1 MAGFLDQFQQQNY
14 VSSYMALP
22 IEEITQTAAT
32 LDKMY
37 WDNLQN
43 SSDLKAAIAS
53 IKTEAIDGHIVKD
66 AATRTSNY
74 LREYADNGNYED
86 ASLAINNAYT
96 SLKTDKRLIAAVAT
110 KRSRDA
116 VKDNLDKMYRSGQID
131 KILYDRRL
139 REFNSYN
146 GVDNLYDK
154 EGDMYHDYNF
164 EYGPNYFDT
173 EAEILK
179 LASNFNFDK
188 QSHSNSRLEKS
199 KEVIGLGR
207 EGLPI
212 VAGTYGI
219 NSAKVSSTKSII
231 EAKDFYKYFK
241 ESIYQNT
248 AALSY
253 YKEVVDELNINRPAD
268 QKITLEGYI
277 EQQALHAKSK
287 YDGIDIATAR
297 EEIEDYQDIL
307 NLKRNLSGSGST
319 SAIPTIPI
327 YLPFMSHKTEQGFER
342 EKFDIPT
349 FISKVKTS
357 PDLLD
362 HLSRAISSAGISSAQ
377 TAISGNDIKSGSTN
391 FSNGSLEQTFHST
404 MIRNLITASGVELS
418 PNGAVASRQIND
430 YIEAANNIIKNN
442 LPVSVRANTY
452 ANPTDSDSRKRWIA
466 ENMMSMTLYDMKTGK
481 VISGKDFI
489 NKNKGDKDKQ
499 EEFTL
504 NGIPSVDSP
513 YMLMTGNPAFA
524 ASSAVITD
532 KNGDMYVVGGNNHR
546 AEEDPNGYRYDVA
559 YNLITQTRAL
569 KGRIN
574 LPITDPTN
582 PNNRAFSARYNNAD
596 GSYDI
601 FEITGGKFKPVPLV
615 RTTDAAEAAKYVTT
629 LMDKPMLK

>member
-53 IKTEAIDGHIVKD
+53 IKTETIDGQIVKD

-116 VKDNLDKMYRSGQID
+116 VKDNLDKMYRAGQID

-139 REFNSYN
+139 REFNAYN

-173 EAEILK
+173 EAEISK

-188 QSHSNSRLEKS
+188 QAHSNSRLEKS
-199 KEVIGLGR
+199 KEVVGLGR
-207 EGLPI
+207 DGLPI

-219 NSAKVSSTKSII
+219 NSAKTSSTKSII

-268 QKITLEGYI
+268 QKITLEGYV

-287 YDGIDIATAR
+287 YDGVDIATAK

-307 NLKRNLSGSGST
+307 NLKGRLGGGGGTQTALATVPTN
-319 SAIPTIPI
+319 IPF
-327 YLPFMSHKTEQGFER
+327 LEHKTDQKWEASGDFSMRSAMEQSYLNA
-342 EKFDIPT
+342 K
-349 FISKVKTS
+349 K
-357 PDLLD
+357 
-362 HLSRAISSAGISSAQ
+362 
-377 TAISGNDIKSGSTN
+377 SGNKTATAFFRVLLGVKGATGANNAGKSSYN
-391 FSNGSLEQTFHST
+391 DLMVSYL
-404 MIRNLITASGVELS
+404 LTASGRTLPESEEARLKFAE
-418 PNGAVASRQIND
+418 NYMD
-430 YIEAANNIIKNN
+430 AANNIVKNT
-442 LPVSVRANTY
+442 LPVSVKANTY
-452 ANPTDSDSRKRWIA
+452 ADITEINKRKGWIE
-466 ENMMSMTLYDMKTGK
+466 ENITAMTLYNIKTGEI
-481 VISGKDFI
+481 ISGSQFRQNNMGDKGKMKDFT
-489 NKNKGDKDKQ
+489 
-499 EEFTL
+499 F

-513 YMLMTGNPAFA
+513 YMLMTGNPNFA
-524 ASSAVITD
+524 ASAGVITD
-532 KNGDMYVVGGNNHR
+532 SEDNVYTLSGATGR
-546 AEEDPNGYRYDVA
+546 ETSDPNGLRYDVA
-559 YNLITQTRAL
+559 YNLISQTKAL
-569 KGRIN
+569 GGKMN
-574 LPITDPTN
+574 LPIPDPVLSE
-582 PNNRAFSARYNNAD
+582 NRAFSARYNTATD
-596 GSYDI
+596 TYSI
-601 FEITGGKFKPVPLV
+601 FEITGNKFKPLPILETGDV
-615 RTTDAAEAAKYVTT
+615 AEAAEYITT
-629 LMDKPMLK
+629 LMAKPLSK

>member
-53 IKTEAIDGHIVKD
+53 IKTETIDGQIVKD

-110 KRSRDA
+110 KRSRDG

-154 EGDMYHDYNF
+154 DGDMYHDYNF

-173 EAEILK
+173 EAEIVK
-179 LASNFNFDK
+179 LASGFNFDK
-188 QSHSNSRLEKS
+188 QAHSNSTLEKS
-199 KEVIGLGR
+199 KEFIPIGDGR
-207 EGLPI
+207 EG
-212 VAGTYGI
+212 VTAGAFGI
-219 NSAKVSSTKSII
+219 NSAKNTATRSII

-241 ESIYQNT
+241 ESISQNT

-253 YKEVVDELNINRPAD
+253 YKEVVDEMNLNRPPD

-297 EEIEDYQDIL
+297 EEIEDYQDVL
-307 NLKRNLSGSGST
+307 NLKRNLAGSGNST
-319 SAIPTIPI
+319 SAIPMQKTDI
-327 YLPFMSHKTEQGFER
+327 PFMKHKTDQSWER
-342 EKFDIPT
+342 T
-349 FISKVKTS
+349 STSISPFFTQMATIA
-357 PDLLD
+357 L
-362 HLSRAISSAGISSAQ
+362 A
-377 TAISGNDIKSGSTN
+377 
-391 FSNGSLEQTFHST
+391 NGSASLMT
-404 MIRNLITASGVELS
+404 MALGDSKESQYHKAMATYLLAASGRDLPEAGGKRS
-418 PNGAVASRQIND
+418 KFIKEYFD
-430 YIEAANNIIKNN
+430 AANNILKNTM
-442 LPVSVRANTY
+442 PTSVRANTY
-452 ANPTDSDSRKRWIA
+452 ANPEDLNKRKTWIE
-466 ENMMSMTLYDMKTGK
+466 ENITSMTMYNPKTGE
-481 VISGKDFI
+481 VISGTKFRENNMGDKGKMKDFT
-489 NKNKGDKDKQ
+489 
-499 EEFTL
+499 F
-504 NGIPSVDSP
+504 NGIPSVDNP
-513 YMLMTGNPAFA
+513 YFLMTGNPAFA
-524 ASSAVITD
+524 ASAGIITD
-532 KNGDMYVVGGNNHR
+532 SKGDTYILGGNNHR
-546 AEEDPNGYRYDVA
+546 AEEDPTGLRYDAA
-559 YNLITQTRAL
+559 YNLITQTKTL
-569 KGRIN
+569 EGKMN
-574 LPITDPTN
+574 LPVVDPIL
-582 PNNRAFSARYNNAD
+582 PNNRAFSARYNSSD
-596 GSYDI
+596 GTYSVFD
-601 FEITGGKFKPVPLV
+601 ITGGKFKPVPII
-615 RTTDAAEAAKYVTT
+615 TTADPSEAARYVTT
-629 LMDKPMLK
+629 LMEKPMLK